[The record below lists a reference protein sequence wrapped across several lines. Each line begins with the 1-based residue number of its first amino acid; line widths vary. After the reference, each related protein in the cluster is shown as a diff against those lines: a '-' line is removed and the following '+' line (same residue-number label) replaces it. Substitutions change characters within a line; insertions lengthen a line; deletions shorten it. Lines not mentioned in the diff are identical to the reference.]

1 MVVHRRPAPPLGHEH
16 LVEVGIVDH
25 ADLNAAGGPQPD
37 RNSECREP
45 VGVVRRAVQWI
56 DDPAPPGP
64 PLGSAALLGEDGVVG
79 KRHRQAPDDQLL
91 GANVHLGH
99 EVCGAA
105 LVGDAARSGELAF
118 QELPGGPRGVDRH
131 ASFERCHA
139 AAQCIIRVVHIVVMG
154 SGGVGG
160 YFGAKLQRAGERV
173 TMGAR
178 GPHLE
183 ALKRS
188 GLAIRSAVEGDRVV
202 RPAAVERLEG
212 VDRADA
218 VLFCV
223 KSFDTDDAAA
233 RLWSILG
240 PETPV
245 LSLQNGVDNEDKIDA
260 KLGAGRAMGGV
271 AQVFATIESPG
282 VIRHQAAGRIIFG
295 EMDGKVSERAER
307 LRDAFAR
314 AEVPV
319 ELSKGIR
326 RALWEKYLLIC
337 AVGGTTAV
345 TRETLG
351 VVRDTPATWRLFR
364 AIVEEVAAVGRGAGV
379 DLADDAVE
387 QIVKFAETI
396 PPGNRASLAQDLL
409 QGRRL
414 ELEALHGHA
423 TRLGE
428 RLGVPTPAIFA
439 VYAALS
445 PHAAGRRG

>member
-1 MVVHRRPAPPLGHEH
+1 M
-16 LVEVGIVDH
+16 
-25 ADLNAAGGPQPD
+25 
-37 RNSECREP
+37 
-45 VGVVRRAVQWI
+45 
-56 DDPAPPGP
+56 
-64 PLGSAALLGEDGVVG
+64 GSAGVASLASPV
-79 KRHRQAPDDQLL
+79 R
-91 GANVHLGH
+91 HLG
-99 EVCGAA
+99 
-105 LVGDAARSGELAF
+105 
-118 QELPGGPRGVDRH
+118 
-131 ASFERCHA
+131 ASFERCRA
-139 AAQCIIRVVHIVVMG
+139 AAPCIIRVVHIVVMG

-173 TMGAR
+173 TMVAR

-183 ALKRS
+183 AIKRS
-188 GLAIRSAVEGDRVV
+188 GLAIRSAVEGDTVV

-233 RLWSILG
+233 RLWSVLG

-295 EMDGKVSERAER
+295 EMDGTVSERAER

-314 AEVPV
+314 AAIPV
-319 ELSKGIR
+319 ELSKSIR
-326 RALWEKYLLIC
+326 RALWEKYFLIC
-337 AVGGTTAV
+337 AVAGTTAV
-345 TRETLG
+345 TRETIG
-351 VVRDTPATWRLFR
+351 VVRDTPATWKLFR
-364 AIVEEVAAVGRGAGV
+364 TIVEEIAAVARATGV
-379 DLADDAVE
+379 DLAEDAVE
-387 QIVKFAETI
+387 QIVKFGESI

-423 TRLGE
+423 ARLGE

-439 VYAALS
+439 VYAVLS

>member
-1 MVVHRRPAPPLGHEH
+1 
-16 LVEVGIVDH
+16 
-25 ADLNAAGGPQPD
+25 
-37 RNSECREP
+37 
-45 VGVVRRAVQWI
+45 
-56 DDPAPPGP
+56 
-64 PLGSAALLGEDGVVG
+64 
-79 KRHRQAPDDQLL
+79 
-91 GANVHLGH
+91 
-99 EVCGAA
+99 
-105 LVGDAARSGELAF
+105 
-118 QELPGGPRGVDRH
+118 
-131 ASFERCHA
+131 
-139 AAQCIIRVVHIVVMG
+139 VHIVVMG

-173 TMGAR
+173 TFVAR
-178 GPHLE
+178 GPHLD
-183 ALKRS
+183 AIKRS
-188 GLAIRSAVEGDRVV
+188 GLAIKSAIDGDTLV

-218 VLFCV
+218 ILLCV
-223 KSFDTDDAAA
+223 KSFDTEDAAA
-233 RLWSILG
+233 RLWSVLG
-240 PETPV
+240 PDTPV

-260 KLGAGRAMGGV
+260 KLGTGRAMGGV

-295 EMDGKVSERAER
+295 EMDGSVSARAEA

-351 VVRDTPATWRLFR
+351 VIRDTPATWRLFR
-364 AIVEEVAAVGRGAGV
+364 QIVEEVAAVACHAGV

-387 QIVKFAETI
+387 QIMKFAETI

-423 TRLGE
+423 ARLGE

-439 VYAALS
+439 VYAALA

>member
-1 MVVHRRPAPPLGHEH
+1 MLPAMYHT
-16 LVEVGIVDH
+16 
-25 ADLNAAGGPQPD
+25 
-37 RNSECREP
+37 
-45 VGVVRRAVQWI
+45 
-56 DDPAPPGP
+56 
-64 PLGSAALLGEDGVVG
+64 
-79 KRHRQAPDDQLL
+79 
-91 GANVHLGH
+91 
-99 EVCGAA
+99 
-105 LVGDAARSGELAF
+105 
-118 QELPGGPRGVDRH
+118 
-131 ASFERCHA
+131 
-139 AAQCIIRVVHIVVMG
+139 VVHIVVMG
-154 SGGVGG
+154 SGGVGA
-160 YFGAKLQRAGERV
+160 YFGAKLHRAGERV
-173 TMGAR
+173 TFVAR
-178 GPHLE
+178 GPHL
-183 ALKRS
+183 AAIKRS
-188 GLAIRSAVEGDRVV
+188 GLAIKSAVEGDVLV

-233 RLWSILG
+233 RLWSVLG

-271 AQVFATIESPG
+271 AQVFATIELPG
-282 VIRHQAAGRIIFG
+282 VIRHHAAGRIIFG
-295 EMDGKVSERAER
+295 EMDGTVSARAQR

-319 ELSKGIR
+319 EVSKSIR

-351 VVRDTPATWRLFR
+351 AVRDTPASWRLFR
-364 AIVEEVAAVGRGAGV
+364 TIVEEVAALARASGV
-379 DLADDAVE
+379 DLPDDAVD
-387 QIVKFAETI
+387 QVVKFAATI

-423 TRLGE
+423 ARLGE

-439 VYAALS
+439 VYAALA

>member
-1 MVVHRRPAPPLGHEH
+1 M
-16 LVEVGIVDH
+16 
-25 ADLNAAGGPQPD
+25 
-37 RNSECREP
+37 
-45 VGVVRRAVQWI
+45 
-56 DDPAPPGP
+56 
-64 PLGSAALLGEDGVVG
+64 
-79 KRHRQAPDDQLL
+79 
-91 GANVHLGH
+91 
-99 EVCGAA
+99 
-105 LVGDAARSGELAF
+105 
-118 QELPGGPRGVDRH
+118 
-131 ASFERCHA
+131 
-139 AAQCIIRVVHIVVMG
+139 HIVVMG

-160 YFGAKLQRAGERV
+160 YFGAKLQRAGEKV
-173 TMGAR
+173 TLVAR
-178 GPHLE
+178 GPHLD
-183 ALKRS
+183 AIKRA
-188 GLAIRSAVEGDRVV
+188 GLAIRSASEGDTVV
-202 RPAAVERLEG
+202 KPAVVERLEG
-212 VDRADA
+212 VERADA

-240 PETPV
+240 PDTPV

-282 VIRHQAAGRIIFG
+282 VIRHHAAGRIIFG
-295 EMDGKVSERAER
+295 ELDGRLSERADR

-319 ELSKGIR
+319 ELSRTIR

-345 TRETLG
+345 TRETIG
-351 VVRDTPATWRLFR
+351 VVRGTPATWQLFR
-364 AIVEEVAAVGRGAGV
+364 KIVEEVAALARASDV
-379 DLADDAVE
+379 DLADDAVD

-423 TRLGE
+423 ARLGE

-439 VYAALS
+439 VYAALA
-445 PHAAGRRG
+445 PHVAGRRG

>member
-1 MVVHRRPAPPLGHEH
+1 MPC
-16 LVEVGIVDH
+16 
-25 ADLNAAGGPQPD
+25 
-37 RNSECREP
+37 CR
-45 VGVVRRAVQWI
+45 AMY
-56 DDPAPPGP
+56 
-64 PLGSAALLGEDGVVG
+64 
-79 KRHRQAPDDQLL
+79 HT
-91 GANVHLGH
+91 
-99 EVCGAA
+99 
-105 LVGDAARSGELAF
+105 
-118 QELPGGPRGVDRH
+118 
-131 ASFERCHA
+131 
-139 AAQCIIRVVHIVVMG
+139 VVHIVVMG
-154 SGGVGG
+154 SGGVGA
-160 YFGAKLQRAGERV
+160 YFGAKLHRAGERV
-173 TMGAR
+173 TFVAR
-178 GPHLE
+178 GPHL
-183 ALKRS
+183 AAIKRS
-188 GLAIRSAVEGDRVV
+188 GLAIKSAVEGDILV

-212 VDRADA
+212 ADRADA
-218 VLFCV
+218 VVFCV

-233 RLWSILG
+233 RLWSVLG

-282 VIRHQAAGRIIFG
+282 VIRHHAAGRIIFG
-295 EMDGKVSERAER
+295 EMDGSVSARAER

-319 ELSKGIR
+319 ELSKSIR

-364 AIVEEVAAVGRGAGV
+364 TIVEEVAAVARASNV
-379 DLADDAVE
+379 DLADDAVD
-387 QIVKFAETI
+387 QVVKLAATI
-396 PPGNRASLAQDLL
+396 PPGNRASLAQDVL

-423 TRLGE
+423 ARLGE
-428 RLGVPTPAIFA
+428 RLGVPTPAIFT
-439 VYAALS
+439 VYAALA

>member
-1 MVVHRRPAPPLGHEH
+1 
-16 LVEVGIVDH
+16 
-25 ADLNAAGGPQPD
+25 
-37 RNSECREP
+37 
-45 VGVVRRAVQWI
+45 
-56 DDPAPPGP
+56 
-64 PLGSAALLGEDGVVG
+64 
-79 KRHRQAPDDQLL
+79 
-91 GANVHLGH
+91 
-99 EVCGAA
+99 
-105 LVGDAARSGELAF
+105 
-118 QELPGGPRGVDRH
+118 
-131 ASFERCHA
+131 
-139 AAQCIIRVVHIVVMG
+139 MG

-160 YFGAKLQRAGERV
+160 YFGAKLQRAGERI
-173 TMGAR
+173 TMVAR

-188 GLAIRSAVEGDRVV
+188 GLTIRSAVEGNTVV

-223 KSFDTDDAAA
+223 KSFDTDDAA
-233 RLWSILG
+233 RLWSVLG
-240 PETPV
+240 PDTAV
-245 LSLQNGVDNEDKIDA
+245 LSLQNGVDNEDRIDA
-260 KLGAGRAMGGV
+260 QLGAGRAMGGV

-282 VIRHQAAGRIIFG
+282 VIRHHAAGRIIFG
-295 EMDGKVSERAER
+295 ELDGRVSERAER
-307 LRDAFAR
+307 LRDAFAH
-314 AEVPV
+314 AEIPV
-319 ELSKGIR
+319 ELSKTIR

-345 TRETLG
+345 TRETIG

-364 AIVEEVAAVGRGAGV
+364 TIVEEVTALARASGV
-379 DLADDAVE
+379 DLANDAVE

-396 PPGNRASLAQDLL
+396 PPGNRASLAQDVL

-423 TRLGE
+423 ARLGE

-439 VYAALS
+439 VYAALA

>member
-1 MVVHRRPAPPLGHEH
+1 MRR
-16 LVEVGIVDH
+16 
-25 ADLNAAGGPQPD
+25 GP
-37 RNSECREP
+37 RSSLL
-45 VGVVRRAVQWI
+45 RRC
-56 DDPAPPGP
+56 P
-64 PLGSAALLGEDGVVG
+64 
-79 KRHRQAPDDQLL
+79 
-91 GANVHLGH
+91 
-99 EVCGAA
+99 
-105 LVGDAARSGELAF
+105 AARA
-118 QELPGGPRGVDRH
+118 
-131 ASFERCHA
+131 ASTATRRSSDA
-139 AAQCIIRVVHIVVMG
+139 MRRQCIIRSMHIVVMG
-154 SGGVGG
+154 AGSVGG
-160 YFGAKLQRAGERV
+160 YFGAKLLRAGEKV
-173 TMGAR
+173 TMVAR
-178 GPHLE
+178 GPHLQ
-183 ALKRS
+183 
-188 GLAIRSAVEGDRVV
+188 AIRRGGLTIRSTVDGESVV

-240 PETPV
+240 PDTAV
-245 LSLQNGVDNEDKIDA
+245 LSLQNGVDNEDRIDA

-364 AIVEEVAAVGRGAGV
+364 AIVEEVAADG
-379 DLADDAVE
+379 
-387 QIVKFAETI
+387 
-396 PPGNRASLAQDLL
+396 
-409 QGRRL
+409 
-414 ELEALHGHA
+414 
-423 TRLGE
+423 
-428 RLGVPTPAIFA
+428 
-439 VYAALS
+439 
-445 PHAAGRRG
+445 